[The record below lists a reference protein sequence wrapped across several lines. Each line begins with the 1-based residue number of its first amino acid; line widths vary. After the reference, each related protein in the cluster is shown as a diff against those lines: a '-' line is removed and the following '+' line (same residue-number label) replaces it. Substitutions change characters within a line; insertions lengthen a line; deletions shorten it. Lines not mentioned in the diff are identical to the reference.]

1 MALQTLNLWE
11 FVLDGIQIGL
21 GLLILL
27 FLIRNKIKYKQL
39 ILKAPAGEKSQ
50 NFNTEFIIQAIR
62 QQSELA
68 FSHILETI
76 DKERQTLGSYFELRE
91 TQIAPHLLQT
101 APGPVFDQAC
111 TGETIE
117 PNAANTLYSEI
128 KTLSGHGMSLED
140 ISEKL
145 NVPRGEVELVLKLKS
160 LSAESAKN
168 KNTPLK

>member
-11 FVLDGIQIGL
+11 IVLDGIQICL
-21 GLLILL
+21 GGLILL

-76 DKERQTLGSYFELRE
+76 DKERQTLGTYFELRE
-91 TQIAPHLLQT
+91 TITPNMLQT
-101 APGPVFDQAC
+101 APGPLFDQAC
-111 TGETIE
+111 NAETVE
-117 PNAANTLYSEI
+117 PNAADTIYSEI
-128 KTLSGHGMSLED
+128 KTLSGYGMSLED
-140 ISEKL
+140 ISVKL

-168 KNTPLK
+168 KNTPLE